1 MHILPDS
8 FFERAIKVHVV
19 GCGGTGSQ
27 LLPGLVALHR
37 TLLALDHPGGLEVTV
52 WDADTVAAHN
62 AIRQNFFLA
71 DVGRNKADVMVNRLN
86 IAHADAGVQ
95 WIAQPDRFSTERLG
109 YQSCDVLIGC
119 VDTRA
124 SRRAIAE
131 CVASGRVRYWIDC
144 GNDALSGQMIVGEG
158 PMSALRHRTQS
169 RLPLVT
175 EFFPEIASGEDD
187 DTPSCSAADSIR
199 RQGVVT
205 NRMAANWALAWLDQ
219 GLRFGQVDWCG
230 VVFNLVA
237 GKVVSI
243 AADPAVWADMG
254 VAAPP
259 AAQAA

>member
-8 FFERAIKVHVV
+8 FFDRAIHIHVV

-27 LLPGLVALHR
+27 LVPGLVALHR
-37 TLLALDHPGGLEVTV
+37 TLLALDHPGGLAVTV
-52 WDADTVAAHN
+52 WDDDTVAAHN

-71 DVGRNKADVMVNRLN
+71 DVGRYKAEVMVNRLN
-86 IAHADAGVQ
+86 LAHADANVAWQ
-95 WIAQPDRFSTERLG
+95 ACPERFSTEQVG
-109 YQSCDVLIGC
+109 YEKCDIVIGC

-131 CVASGRVRYWIDC
+131 YIASARARYWIDC
-144 GNDALSGQMIVGEG
+144 GNDALSGQMIVGESPTVWRG
-158 PMSALRHRTQS
+158 RTSQP

-219 GLRFGQVDWCG
+219 ALRFGQADWCG
-230 VVFNLVA
+230 VLFNLSL

-243 AADPAVWADMG
+243 GADPQVWANMG
-254 VAAPP
+254 VRTPSSEAA
-259 AAQAA
+259 